1 MTKLHQIQNMT
12 NLTNALEILKESV
25 MTCVPESHKICAP
38 SRPRQTNSTNKS
50 ENLIKKESPTE
61 WRTSLVSEECS
72 KMRKSVKRC
81 YRSSML
87 GKRVTFSAKKERN
100 ARLR

>member
-1 MTKLHQIQNMT
+1 MT

-25 MTCVPESHKICAP
+25 MTCAPESHKICAP

-50 ENLIKKESPTE
+50 ENLIKKESLIE
-61 WRTSLVSEECS
+61 LHMSLVSAECS
-72 KMRKSVKRC
+72 KMRKNVRSSS
-81 YRSSML
+81 RSSML